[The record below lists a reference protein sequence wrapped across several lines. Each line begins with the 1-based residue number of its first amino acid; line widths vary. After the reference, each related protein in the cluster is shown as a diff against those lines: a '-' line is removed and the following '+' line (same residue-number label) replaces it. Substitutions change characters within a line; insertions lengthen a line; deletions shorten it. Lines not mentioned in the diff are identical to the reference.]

1 MEKILSIVIIHGGVY
16 GQNVL
21 QEWLE
26 IHSVSRDGLLLLN
39 VSLQV
44 SGLESQ
50 SLGQESVK

>member
-44 SGLESQ
+44 SG
-50 SLGQESVK
+50 QES